1 MEIAERRKR
10 IATLYRQNHSQAE
23 IAAIVGVSAATVC
36 RDIQEI
42 HEEWKESRIADID
55 TQKLKRSSELHF
67 AMQQAEIAWEKSKRN
82 NAPDVSCLDK
92 IIKCNIEL
100 RKIWGTDAPTKT
112 EHSGRIDGEFQTRGQ
127 LLAEIQERLSQ
138 LPTPPENE

>member
-10 IATLYRQNHSQAE
+10 IATLYRQNHTQAE
-23 IAAIVGVSAATVC
+23 IAAMLGISKATVC
-36 RDIQEI
+36 RDIQAI

-67 AMQQAEIAWEKSKRN
+67 AMQQAEIAWEKSLRN
-82 NAPDVSCLDK
+82 NAPDLACIDK

-112 EHSGRIDGEFQTRGQ
+112 EHSGRIDGEFLTRSQ
-127 LLAEIQERLSQ
+127 LLAEIQERLQQ
-138 LPTPPENE
+138 LSSPPENE